1 MFHIISFTDF
11 LLKKKKRK
19 HCESCENKFNKIEAQ
34 IFYVC
39 RADFSDKEEI
49 TKYNSEEHS

>member
-11 LLKKKKRK
+11 LLKIYIY
-19 HCESCENKFNKIEAQ
+19 CESCENKFNKKEAQ

-39 RADFSDKEEI
+39 FADFSDKEEI